1 MTIDAQS
8 LLSGPVP
15 GTNQAA
21 IATVEEGPKTPEERI
36 RWLEREIERQEDGLA
51 PGFLQTVQLAL
62 IGLLL
67 LSVGAVWLEFS
78 AAPYMSHLDEMLSLP
93 GILGLIWVLVPLA
106 VLGLNWFR
114 RAGIR
119 RLEDDLDEAK
129 RKAYDR
135 GPYLEAK
142 LHGLQDRHN
151 TAVIWLLI
159 VSFGLLIFELFEMVL
174 FDKNL
179 HRAVERIFPD
189 APVQMNPILILTSI
203 LWVLT
208 AIVGVAVYYFR
219 YRLPLKHTRHK
230 LASHY
235 DWVRRQ
241 RERDPEER
249 QNMLHEQVRIMTT
262 SIATVFLD
270 NAERFKL
277 ANRWREQADD
287 ILEAS
292 TNQMSEDPS
301 SRRVGPSLGDVE
313 TLIGQ
318 INELILREKNELQQ
332 QRRWRVFAV
341 VIMLIYILLPVIVI
355 LRFPEAASK
364 DKIIP
369 VFGIPLSVVMWGAM
383 GSLGALL
390 YRFYTERARVRLD
403 LELRWLIARPII
415 GVIMGGLAYLAIV
428 SGLALLNTGNIAD
441 PATVTDD
448 KLPQNLN
455 VFWVLAFLAGFSDKF
470 YVGFIKLLV
479 GRTLGAPDNGEPPT
493 SQPEPEKDQAIPE
506 AMKEEIFPKTRR
518 NGQSPPRRST
528 KVKSGARSSKK

>member
-15 GTNQAA
+15 GVEKADS
-21 IATVEEGPKTPEERI
+21 ATVVDRRETPEQRI
-36 RWLEREIERQEDGLA
+36 GRLEREIESAEDYLA
-51 PGFLQTVQLAL
+51 AVFLRTVQLAL

-67 LSVGAVWLEFS
+67 LSAGVVWLEFS
-78 AAPYMSHLDEMLSLP
+78 GPPYMPHLEEMISLP
-93 GILGLIWVLVPLA
+93 GILGLVWVLVPLA
-106 VLGLNWFR
+106 ILGHNWFR

-119 RLEDDLDEAK
+119 RLEDDLDKAK
-129 RKAYDR
+129 REASER
-135 GPYLEAK
+135 CPYLEAK
-142 LHGLQDRHN
+142 LHDLQERHN

-159 VSFGLLIFELFEMVL
+159 VSFGFLIFELFEL
-174 FDKNL
+174 ISFDQNL
-179 HRAVERIFPD
+179 YRAVARMFPD
-189 APVQMNPILILTSI
+189 SPVQMNPILILTPI

-208 AIVGVAVYYFR
+208 AILGVAIYYFH
-219 YRLPLKHTRHK
+219 YHLPLKMTRQK
-230 LASHY
+230 LASRY

-249 QNMLHEQVRIMTT
+249 QNMLQEQVHIMTT
-262 SIATVFLD
+262 SIASVFLG

-287 ILEAS
+287 ILESSA
-292 TNQMSEDPS
+292 QHMRDDPS
-301 SRRVGPSLGDVE
+301 SKPLEISLGDAE

-332 QRRWRVFAV
+332 HRRWRVFAV

-383 GSLGALL
+383 GSLGAIL
-390 YRFYTERARVRLD
+390 YRFYTERGRVRLD

-428 SGLALLNTGNIAD
+428 SGLTLLNTGNIPNSVA
-441 PATVTDD
+441 VTDD

-455 VFWVLAFLAGFSDKF
+455 VFWVIAFLAGFSDKF

-506 AMKEEIFPKTRR
+506 AMKEEIIPKTRH
-518 NGQSPPRRST
+518 NGQSPPRRLT
-528 KVKSGARSSKK
+528 RGKSGARSSKK